1 MTETKQMIHPA
12 PYSAPIL
19 ERFVAIL
26 QDRLAVQ
33 PDLPIKVLDP
43 FAGTGRIH
51 QLGGNLVETVGVE
64 IQPQWAALHPQTR
77 VGDATALP
85 TPWTG
90 HFDVVITS
98 PTYGNRF
105 ADKHK
110 AKDGSVRRSY
120 THDLRRMTGDEELE
134 LEPTNTGQFQFHTKQ
149 YQELHRKAYHE
160 VWRVLRA
167 GGWFVLNVSDSIK
180 NREVV
185 PVAQWHHD
193 LATDIGFDTIE
204 IIPIETRRMKF
215 GQNAAARP
223 AYEMI
228 YVMEKK

>member
-1 MTETKQMIHPA
+1 MTDMKHMFHPA

-33 PDLPIKVLDP
+33 DSLPIKVLDP

-51 QLGGNLVETVGVE
+51 TLGGNLVSTTGVE
-64 IQPQWAALHPQTR
+64 IQPQWAALHDCTM

-85 TPWTG
+85 PEWTAVW
-90 HFDVVITS
+90 DMVITS

-120 THDLRRMTGDEELE
+120 THDLRRMTGDDELE

-193 LATDIGFDTIE
+193 LATEIGFDTIE
-204 IIPIETRRMKF
+204 VIPIETRRMKF
-215 GQNAAARP
+215 GQNGSARP